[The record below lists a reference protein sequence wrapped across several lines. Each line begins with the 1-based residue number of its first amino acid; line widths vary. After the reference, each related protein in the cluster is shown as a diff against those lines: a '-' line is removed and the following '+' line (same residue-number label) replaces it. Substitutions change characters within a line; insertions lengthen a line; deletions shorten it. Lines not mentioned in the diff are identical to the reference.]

1 MVIESKESLL
11 SSEKN
16 VTSFKQRTLKEAS
29 MSDTSINDA
38 SMLVQFFQPA
48 VLSMLF
54 LGFSSG
60 VPILLIFSSLSLWL
74 GEAGV
79 ARSTVTYFSWA
90 ALGYSFKFLWA
101 PLIDQLPI
109 PFLTNWLGRRRGWM
123 LLSQF
128 CVITAILWMGSIDPS
143 AGETQLTL
151 MAFAVVMLG
160 FTSATQ
166 DTVIDAYRIE
176 ANKIDVQALMAAT
189 YIAGYRIGMILAGAG
204 ALIMAQNFGSTQEVY
219 NYGAWQTTYYIM
231 AGVMLIGVLTTLVIN
246 EPKNLSQLEQTN
258 YNNIQYFRF
267 LLLFIVAISLFVF
280 TYNYSSTILSSFF
293 DLLRNQIDNGRI
305 VNLMI
310 EFIRISLSIICGA
323 FGLILFSKTSWY
335 EKQLVQESL
344 LSPVLDFFQRYG
356 SKLALLILLF
366 VALYRISDIVL
377 GVIANV
383 FYQDMGFSKVEIA
396 TASKTFGLVMTIL
409 GGFLGGVLS
418 VKYGVMKILVVGA
431 VSTIVTNLFFVILAG
446 AGHDITL
453 LYLVISAD
461 NITGGL
467 ASTAFIAYLASL
479 TNVSFTAVQ
488 YALFSSLMTLI
499 PKAIGGY
506 SGSIVDSVGYEGF
519 FLIASAMGLPVL
531 VIVYFVNK
539 LSTLKNGT

>member
-1 MVIESKESLL
+1 MTIENKQASLSDNESKNDNDCIAVTDI
-11 SSEKN
+11 SSGR
-16 VTSFKQRTLKEAS
+16 FA
-29 MSDTSINDA
+29 
-38 SMLVQFFQPA
+38 MLTQFFQPA
-48 VLSMLF
+48 VISMLF

-60 VPILLIFSSLSLWL
+60 IPILLIFSSLSLWL

-109 PFLTNWLGRRRGWM
+109 PFLTRRLGRRRGWM

-128 CVITAILWMGSIDPS
+128 CVIVAICWMGSIDPS
-143 AGETQLTL
+143 AGEANLTM

-176 ANKIDVQALMAAT
+176 VIKTDVQALMAAT

-204 ALIMAQNFGSTQEVY
+204 ALVMAESLGSTQENY
-219 NYGAWQTTYYIM
+219 NYVAWQCTYYMM
-231 AGVMLIGVLTTLVIN
+231 AGVMLIGVLTTLMIK
-246 EPKNLSQLEQTN
+246 EPSIIKKLNQVK
-258 YNNIQYFRF
+258 YKNIQYFKF
-267 LLLFIVAISLFVF
+267 LLLFVVAISLFVF
-280 TYNYSSTILSSFF
+280 TYNYSATVLVGFIEVLK
-293 DLLRNQIDNGRI
+293 NNIENAKI
-305 VNLMI
+305 VNLII
-310 EFIRISLSIICGA
+310 EFVRISLSILSGY
-323 FGLILFSKTSWY
+323 FGLLLFSKTTLY

-344 LSPVLDFFQRYG
+344 LSPILDFFNRYG
-356 SKLALLILLF
+356 TKLAMLILLF
-366 VALYRISDIVL
+366 VAFYRISDIVL

-383 FYQDMGFSKVEIA
+383 FYQDMGFSKIEIA
-396 TASKTFGLVMTIL
+396 AASKTFGLVMTIL

-431 VSTIVTNLFFVILAG
+431 VSTIITNLFFVILAG

-499 PKAIGGY
+499 PKALGGY
-506 SGSIVDSVGYEGF
+506 SGSIVDAVGYENF

-531 VIVYFVNK
+531 FIIYFVNR
-539 LSTLKNGT
+539 LTPR

>member
-1 MVIESKESLL
+1 MTTQNIPLLL
-11 SSEKN
+11 SN
-16 VTSFKQRTLKEAS
+16 QDDNADMDNLPDRTSMIT
-29 MSDTSINDA
+29 
-38 SMLVQFFQPA
+38 QFFQPT
-48 VLSMLF
+48 VISMLF

-60 VPILLIFSSLSLWL
+60 IPILLIFSSLSLWL

-109 PFLTNWLGRRRGWM
+109 PFLTRWLGRRRGWM

-128 CVITAILWMGSIDPS
+128 FVIVAIIWMGSIDPS
-143 AGETQLTL
+143 AGQANLTM

-176 ANKIDVQALMAAT
+176 AIKADVQALMAAT

-204 ALIMAQNFGSTQEVY
+204 ALVMAESLGSTQESY
-219 NYGAWQTTYYIM
+219 NYDAWQTTYYMM
-231 AGVMLIGVLTTLVIN
+231 AGVMLIGVLTTLMIK
-246 EPKNLSQLEQTN
+246 EPAIVKKIKQVK

-267 LLLFIVAISLFVF
+267 LLLFIIAISLFVF
-280 TYNYSSTILSSFF
+280 TYNFSATVLVGLS
-293 DLLRNQIDNGRI
+293 DLLKNNIENI
-305 VNLMI
+305 KITYLII
-310 EFIRISLSIICGA
+310 EFVRISLSLLCGYL
-323 FGLILFSKTSWY
+323 GLLIFSKTTLY

-344 LSPVLDFFQRYG
+344 LSPILDFFNRYG
-356 SKLALLILLF
+356 TKLALLILLF
-366 VALYRISDIVL
+366 VAFYRISDIVL

-383 FYQDMGFSKVEIA
+383 FYQDMGFSKIEIA
-396 TASKTFGLVMTIL
+396 AASKTFGLVMTIL

-431 VSTIVTNLFFVILAG
+431 VSTIITNLFFVILAG
-446 AGHDITL
+446 AGHNITL

-499 PKAIGGY
+499 PKAVGGY
-506 SGSIVDSVGYEGF
+506 SGSIVDSVGYESF

-531 VIVYFVNK
+531 FIIYFVNRLTPTTIK
-539 LSTLKNGT
+539 TSHPIKKGT